1 VPRVHA
7 RELLLA
13 RCARG
18 CVVRGGSVGGEPE
31 PTSFQRAKGRAR
43 PRARLEPDGP
53 SEAHAVKDL
62 AWRAQ
67 RASRDAAGREA
78 RGPRRLDGH
87 DVTAADHVKPLWTRR
102 DARGMDEAVL
112 CPAQQ
117 DGFGRSTASDA
128 DQVRWNATLSA
139 RRQRWKPTERA
150 PFARSDVARG
160 LMSRRPP
167 PVICTRTCSEGDRL
181 GVHGGKDRHGTSA
194 AQRRTRAR

>member
-87 DVTAADHVKPLWTRR
+87 DVTAADHLRTARR
-102 DARGMDEAVL
+102 DGDKSRVNESVLIPAEQHEFRSVIAPDTDELGCGRTETLAARPEALVVL
-112 CPAQQ
+112 
-117 DGFGRSTASDA
+117 GRP
-128 DQVRWNATLSA
+128 R
-139 RRQRWKPTERA
+139 
-150 PFARSDVARG
+150 
-160 LMSRRPP
+160 RRP
-167 PVICTRTCSEGDRL
+167 RL
-181 GVHGGKDRHGTSA
+181 C
-194 AQRRTRAR
+194 